1 MAYVS
6 SVLQLIGYHSIA
18 VPACKN
24 DAVTYFGWIQDYPGA
39 NDFLDLFGCPGPVG
53 CYLPWVNDRIRSAY
67 VQAAQDSVAGLRAW
81 AALDRAISDQA

>member
-39 NDFLDLFGCPGPVG
+39 NDFLDLFGCPGPV
-53 CYLPWVNDRIRSAY
+53 
-67 VQAAQDSVAGLRAW
+67 
-81 AALDRAISDQA
+81 